1 MDEYG
6 GVKLFRRAPH
16 WLQRNIIEIQSVDP
30 SEMSVCVNVGADL
43 RAT

>member
-1 MDEYG
+1 MNEYG
-6 GVKLFRRAPH
+6 SVKLFRRAPD

-30 SEMSVCVNVGADL
+30 SEMPVCVNVSADL